1 MRKKIVAGNWKMNL
15 NLQEGVALAKELND
29 ALTHEKPNCSV
40 VICTPFIHLAI
51 DRRDLTSF
59 DEANSQWLGEAGDYA
74 VEVGDN
80 IEDITSSVKVRL
92 SEYTEKVHHVMKP
105 DAQLNL
111 LRQ

>member
-1 MRKKIVAGNWKMNL
+1 MKSFKLSVFILSTLFSTGMSAQNAPQLRADNIDEVINAMTT
-15 NLQEGVALAKELND
+15 E
-29 ALTHEKPNCSV
+29 EK
-40 VICTPFIHLAI
+40 
-51 DRRDLTSF
+51 
-59 DEANSQWLGEAGDYA
+59 AGDYA

>member
-1 MRKKIVAGNWKMNL
+1 MKSFKLSVFILSTLFSTGMSVQNAPQLRADNIDEVINAMTT
-15 NLQEGVALAKELND
+15 E
-29 ALTHEKPNCSV
+29 EK
-40 VICTPFIHLAI
+40 A
-51 DRRDLTSF
+51 
-59 DEANSQWLGEAGDYA
+59 QWLGEAGDYA

-80 IEDITSSVKVRL
+80 VEDITSSVKVRL

>member
-1 MRKKIVAGNWKMNL
+1 MKSFKLSVFILSTLFSTGMSAQNAPQLRADNIDEVINAMTT
-15 NLQEGVALAKELND
+15 E
-29 ALTHEKPNCSV
+29 EK
-40 VICTPFIHLAI
+40 A
-51 DRRDLTSF
+51 
-59 DEANSQWLGEAGDYA
+59 QMLGEAGDYA